1 MRSKQHHTAHGPDD
15 RRSWVPRFNPAF
27 VIALLAMTW
36 GCSDRAPTST
46 DLSSTDAGSYLSAR
60 RGDGGYASGPNIVIE
75 LVGTVVGDFRDV
87 GGVEMDC
94 FDLDVIDPRT
104 GRVIGEG
111 SDCLD
116 LSSFAGDPE
125 GAGFAINNT
134 QFFHLQGGTIK
145 SQLRTTIQ
153 PVSSPGPPG
162 PTHITGDVPGGEI
175 LEGTGRFRRL
185 EGGVARLSGAVD
197 LSLFDPAGTNTI
209 TFNCIFVLSSS

>member
-1 MRSKQHHTAHGPDD
+1 
-15 RRSWVPRFNPAF
+15 
-27 VIALLAMTW
+27 MTW

-46 DLSSTDAGSYLSAR
+46 DLSSTDAGSFLSAR

-75 LVGTVVGDFRDV
+75 LVGTAAGETRTVD
-87 GGVEMDC
+87 GVPMNC
-94 FDLDVIDPRT
+94 FDLDVIDPGT

-116 LSSFAGDPE
+116 LASIVGDP
-125 GAGFAINNT
+125 GGGGFAINNT
-134 QFFHLQGGTIK
+134 QFFHLQGGTVK

-153 PVSSPGPPG
+153 PVSLPGPPG

-197 LSLFDPAGTNTI
+197 MSKFSSDNTI